1 MMAGMIRVYQMSDV
15 ASNGLEVQL
24 AFNSDKVD
32 PILETSSSSTAAF
45 GAG

>member
-1 MMAGMIRVYQMSDV
+1 MSDV
-15 ASNGLEVQL
+15 ASNGFEMQL
-24 AFNSDKVD
+24 AFNNDEVD